1 MIQDKITIWGGS
13 TPRTFRP
20 IWTAEELGLTYKH
33 LPIGPR
39 TGETLTEEYTRLNP
53 KQKIP
58 FARDGSVELSESIA
72 ISRYLVN
79 KYAGQVGFYQPY
91 GLVDQAKEDEW
102 VCYIY
107 GELDETSL
115 YVMRRHGDLHKI
127 YGTAPTAVESSKTYA
142 YKHLGIID
150 QHMRTSRFIMGE
162 EFGLA
167 DIVLGSTLDWTH
179 FYGMELP
186 DGLTEY
192 RRRVMQRP
200 AYQKAFAVNYP
211 HLSKE

>member
-20 IWTAEELGLTYKH
+20 IWNAEELGLTYKH

-79 KYAGQVGFYQPY
+79 KYAAQTGFYQPP
-91 GLVDQAKEDEW
+91 GLIEQAKEDEW
-102 VCYIY
+102 ICYIY

-127 YGTAPTAVESSKTYA
+127 YGTARAAVESSKTYA
-142 YKHLGIID
+142 LKHLGIID
-150 QHMRTSRFIMGE
+150 QLMRASRYIMGE

-167 DIVLGSTLDWTH
+167 DIVLGSTLDWTY
-179 FYGMELP
+179 FYGLELP

-192 RRRVMQRP
+192 RHRVMQRP

-211 HLSKE
+211 DLSKE